1 MDNFFP
7 AGNEEVFAAF
17 NGWLNGDTDKS
28 VLFLHGVAGSGRSH
42 LLQAACCFVSEKERP
57 SIYVPAGEPDISG
70 EFISQLDPESTVCI
84 DDLDQVVG
92 DVHWEEAVLEVHER
106 LLSSNGRLLLAAL
119 QPPRALGLTLPDLAT
134 RLAAGGVYRIRPLT
148 ERELPRAMHFRARRR
163 GLELPDEVVEY
174 LLRRVPRN
182 SEAILIPLPPP
193 DGPSRTGSPKPIKGL
208 FASVRAA
215 KTRRAFR
222 EETDG
227 RVVMAYFLA
236 SQGTSR

>member
-1 MDNFFP
+1 MTKQLHLPIRLRDSASVDNFFP

-148 ERELPRAMHFRARRR
+148 ERELPRAMQLRARRR

-182 SEAILIPLPPP
+182 SEAIFDLL
-193 DGPSRTGSPKPIKGL
+193 DRVDEAA
-208 FASVRAA
+208 FA
-215 KTRRAFR
+215 KKRRLTVPFIR
-222 EETDG
+222 EFEKEQD
-227 RVVMAYFLA
+227 
-236 SQGTSR
+236 